1 MANTL
6 TGAEAGTVPKPQKPK
21 QSWFDFGHL
30 RGDIYGGVTAGI
42 VALPLALAFGE
53 ASGAGPVAGLWG
65 AIITGFFAALF
76 GGTQTQITG
85 PTGPMVV
92 VFAGLAA
99 EVEAQAGGANFGEV
113 AGIIFTAVMLA
124 GVFQILMGVFKLG
137 NTIRLVPYPVISGFM
152 SGIGVIIIFLQTSR
166 LFGDEPTE
174 PGTIGALKAIPGAIA
189 DPNFAALI
197 LGLLTLAMVF
207 FWPPKIGKY
216 LPGALAALIVGTIL
230 GLVFRS
236 IGWDVPILQ
245 ENLPEGF
252 GGGLAALPGFVL
264 PEIGHTTAFIVI
276 EAAIILAILGA
287 IDSLLT
293 SLVADNATRTRHDSD
308 QELIGQ
314 GIGNGIAGLFGA
326 IPGAGATMR
335 TMVNIKTGGTT
346 RLSGMIAGL
355 LLLSVVLVLS
365 GLAAQIPHAVLAGIL
380 VKVGY
385 DIIDVAYIKRSHKG
399 PRWDLLLMAVVLLV
413 TVFVDLIAAVGIG
426 VFLAAL
432 AFVKG
437 IADQQLADFGETVGE
452 PLTAEEEQ
460 ILKASDGRIQL
471 FAFEGPLSFGAAADL
486 SHKVRDVTRD
496 TAAMVLDFARKPRVD
511 VSAARAIEAIV
522 EDAKDT
528 GKAIFLCD
536 VNETIAGQLKGLG
549 VDKLLQPGWETRTR
563 LEALRLAEQAARPK
577 SDAPEGALPA

>member
-1 MANTL
+1 MSNAA
-6 TGAEAGTVPKPQKPK
+6 TGAETGTIPKKP
-21 QSWFDFGHL
+21 SGYFDFSHL
-30 RGDIYGGVTAGI
+30 RGDIYGGITAGI

-99 EVEAQAGGANFGEV
+99 EVEAQAGGASFGEV
-113 AGIIFTAVMLA
+113 AGIVFTAVMLA

-174 PGTIGALKAIPGAIA
+174 PGTIGALKAIPGAVA
-189 DPNFAALI
+189 DPNFAALG
-197 LGLLTLAMVF
+197 LGLLTLAIVF
-207 FWPPKIGKY
+207 LWPPKIGKV
-216 LPGALAALIVGTIL
+216 LPGALAALIIGTIL
-230 GLVFRS
+230 GLFL
-236 IGWDVPILQ
+236 DVPILA

-252 GGGLAALPGFVL
+252 GGGLAALPGLVL
-264 PEIGHTTAFIVI
+264 PSVTHTTAFIII
-276 EAAIILAILGA
+276 EAAIILAVLGA

-293 SLVADNATRTRHDSD
+293 SLVADNATRTRHKSD

-335 TMVNIKTGGTT
+335 TMVNIKTGGVT

-355 LLLSVVLVLS
+355 LLLTIVLVAS

-385 DIIDVAYIKRSHKG
+385 DIIDVAYIKQAHRG
-399 PRWDLLLMAVVLLV
+399 PRWDLVLMAVVLLV
-413 TVFVDLIAAVGIG
+413 TVFVDLITAVGIG

-432 AFVKG
+432 AFVKSV
-437 IADQQLADFGETVGE
+437 ADQQLEAFGESVVT
-452 PLTAEEEQ
+452 PLTTEEQ
-460 ILKASDGRIQL
+460 AILKGAKGDIML
-471 FAFEGPLSFGAAADL
+471 FEFDGPLSFGAAADL
-486 SHKVRDVTRD
+486 AHHVRDKAQRGR
-496 TAAMVLDFARKPRVD
+496 ALVLDFAKKPQVD
-511 VSAARAIEAIV
+511 VSAARAIQTIA
-522 EDAKDT
+522 EDAKAQ
-528 GKAIFLCD
+528 GKAIFACNVPEVVAQRLS
-536 VNETIAGQLKGLG
+536 ALG
-549 VDKLLQPGWETRTR
+549 ADADFQTGYRTASR
-563 LEALRLAEQAARPK
+563 LDALRLAASASDGGSAA
-577 SDAPEGALPA
+577 AAAAQPA